1 MVQRQIAGIVG
12 CDYTE
17 SELRVGTQSDWVG
30 KCGRVRPVLGEG
42 EWAQREKVEGEGGG
56 QGGCKDECQGEWEG
70 IARDPERWTG
80 GKQEEVPVP
89 QFEHLTQTTANVVP
103 PTLDSNEAAQATVH
117 HQGSSLLP
125 ALQVPSSPPPLH
137 RRPSQLQAYRA
148 HKVDGCIVHP
158 GDRLIRFLVPVP
170 HIQLTVVLT
179 RCSVSSPNSNTVIVI
194 AHRSPANQTGCHFA
208 RKHASQHSRIPV
220 VQEYSPFEKFTFRT
234 PIKTNSIKS
243 IDSSSFVHTRTHH
256 IICPSLASEQRLSD
270 RIEWSRVDAIALTNG
285 FPSHSTN
292 AKSYN
297 TSLSAHRSD
306 GRLVRSQRTQGG
318 ASTAEMQSGPSSNA
332 QPAAS
337 SAGQSQRLPA
347 SSGAQLNSLHQ
358 NVLILTPR
366 IEQTLSTVR
375 DVKDVAPNITNM
387 LDDVSRIGQ
396 DTGNADVRLGQIE
409 EWIDDLTDEVAH
421 ADNSVMQLTAEV
433 DTIREEQYSR
443 LQAALAHRIYKNKR
457 FAAMDRDLHDI
468 LCSRG
473 IAPPIEDDERWN
485 GDLSENTE
493 EWNTA

>member
-1 MVQRQIAGIVG
+1 MAQRRIAGIAG

-17 SELRVGTQSDWVG
+17 SELCVGTQSDWVR
-30 KCGRVRPVLGEG
+30 KCGRYDNRCGRCGRCGRCKLKSQTRTGRGGVGTGTHQGR
-42 EWAQREKVEGEGGG
+42 WEKVEGEGGG

-70 IARDPERWTG
+70 IARDPERWMG
-80 GKQEEVPVP
+80 GKQEE
-89 QFEHLTQTTANVVP
+89 
-103 PTLDSNEAAQATVH
+103 
-117 HQGSSLLP
+117 G
-125 ALQVPSSPPPLH
+125 
-137 RRPSQLQAYRA
+137 RPSQLQAYRA
-148 HKVDGCIVHP
+148 HKADWCVVHP

-170 HIQLTVVLT
+170 HIQLTAVLT
-179 RCSVSSPNSNTVIVI
+179 RCSVSSPNSNTVIVV
-194 AHRSPANQTGCHFA
+194 AHRSPANQTGCRFA
-208 RKHASQHSRIPV
+208 RKHASQHSRILV

-243 IDSSSFVHTRTHH
+243 IDSSSFVRTCTHH
-256 IICPSLASEQRLSD
+256 IICAVAR
-270 RIEWSRVDAIALTNG
+270 T
-285 FPSHSTN
+285 
-292 AKSYN
+292 

-347 SSGAQLNSLHQ
+347 SSGAQQLNSLHQ
-358 NVLILTPR
+358 NVLTLTPR
-366 IEQTLSTVR
+366 IEQALSTVR
-375 DVKDVAPNITNM
+375 DVKDVAPNITNT

-396 DTGNADVRLGQIE
+396 DTGNANVRLGQIE
-409 EWIDDLTDEVAH
+409 EWIDDLTDKVAH
-421 ADNSVMQLTAEV
+421 ADNSVVQLTAE
-433 DTIREEQYSR
+433 
-443 LQAALAHRIYKNKR
+443 NKR

-468 LCSRG
+468 LRSRS
-473 IAPPIEDDERWN
+473 IALPIEDDERWN